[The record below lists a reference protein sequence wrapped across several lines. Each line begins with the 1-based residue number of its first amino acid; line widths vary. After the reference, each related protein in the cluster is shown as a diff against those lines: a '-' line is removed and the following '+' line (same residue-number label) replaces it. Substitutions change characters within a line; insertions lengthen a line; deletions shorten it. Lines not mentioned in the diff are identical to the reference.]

1 MYQRMFVLLL
11 ALIVWHLTQ
20 TFLMSDIIAKQ
31 KIIDRSHDFVFFKTI
46 NDFMK
51 EHTEFTRYNFI
62 LTSLL
67 IDINV
72 VYICIKY
79 LMGGNRRSI
88 FIFFVGLILRQI
100 CQFTNRLPTP
110 NDMIWFHP
118 GIPSML
124 VTYYVQNDFFF
135 SGHTYVAFCAGLEII
150 SSKNFWAKFYGIL
163 FIVYEIMLII
173 TTNSHYFMDVY
184 GAVATYFMLSYFYDR
199 YIK

>member
-1 MYQRMFVLLL
+1 MYRRLFILLF
-11 ALIVWHLTQ
+11 ALVAWHSTQ
-20 TFLMSDIIAKQ
+20 TLLMSDIIANQ
-31 KIIDRSHDFVFFKTI
+31 KIIDRSHDFFFFI
-46 NDFMK
+46 HNFMK

-67 IDINV
+67 IDVNV

-79 LMGGNRRSI
+79 LMGGNGRSI

-124 VTYYVQNDFFF
+124 VTYYVLNDFFF
-135 SGHTYVAFCAGLEII
+135 SGHTYVALCAGLEII
-150 SSKNFWAKFYGIL
+150 SSKNFWAKLYGTL
-163 FIVYEIMLII
+163 FIIYEIMLII

-184 GAVATYFMLSYFYDR
+184 GAVATYFMLGYFYD
-199 YIK
+199 KHMNVK